1 MEENSYSLWIA
12 AENWAKDEWD
22 ELDSS
27 TDVIVQFQDSSKWI
41 TSFFTYNNIG
51 TLVDKNTQSGECLDG
66 KYLWSSDMIL
76 IQKCNR
82 NQIKEVIDHIIKE
95 NMFSVLFRR
104 IHPIDLESETTFK
117 GKDWTEL
124 SLHFGIIDE
133 KYNGENDEE
142 ILRKT
147 KNFLES
153 IITSNRENEIADEIR
168 QFLNLLYQNTEGY
181 KDSASMW
188 KGMLEMEHDF
198 NLIKYTIRLLEC
210 MST

>member
-1 MEENSYSLWIA
+1 MEENSYSLWIE
-12 AENWAKDEWD
+12 AEHWAKDEWD
-22 ELDSS
+22 ELDSN

-41 TSFFTYNNIG
+41 ASFFTFKNIG
-51 TLVDKNTQSGECLDG
+51 TLVEKNKQSGECLVG

-82 NQIKEVIDHIIKE
+82 NQIEEVVDHIIKE

-104 IHPIDLESETTFK
+104 IHPIDLESEAMFE

-124 SLHFGIIDE
+124 SLHFGVIDE
-133 KYNGENDEE
+133 KYSGENDVE
-142 ILRKT
+142 ILVKT

-153 IITSNRENEIADEIR
+153 IIRSNREKEVADGIR
-168 QFLNLLYQNTEGY
+168 LFLNLLYQNTEGY
-181 KDSASMW
+181 KESAAIW

-198 NLIKYTIRLLEC
+198 NLIKYTIKLLES
-210 MST
+210 MSA